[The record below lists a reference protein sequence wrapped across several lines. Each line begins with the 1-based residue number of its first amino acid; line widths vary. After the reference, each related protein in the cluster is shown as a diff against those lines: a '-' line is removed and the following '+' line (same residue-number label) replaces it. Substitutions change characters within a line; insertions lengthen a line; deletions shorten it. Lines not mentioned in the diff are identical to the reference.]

1 MEFKAATNGL
11 EIKVTQC
18 LEYNMGD
25 NVTRQPPQRKHM
37 TNMAQVEGVH
47 LQELVQ
53 DG

>member
-25 NVTRQPPQRKHM
+25 NVTRQPPQRTHM
-37 TNMAQVEGVH
+37 TNMAQEEGVH
-47 LQELVQ
+47 PQELVQ